1 MSALFR
7 PLNWPLRVKMA
18 ALLVS
23 ISLLPLVVATG
34 IDIREAR
41 ERLVANAADL
51 LAARGD
57 HLAGQ
62 IDAFHRVNH
71 VSVARFAR
79 LPLILQFCQ
88 ASPGESK
95 RLKPAL
101 GGVFDAHLATDPN
114 VSGVAIIDLAGTVKA
129 ATEERLIGDNL
140 SRYSY
145 VREALQGGTVI
156 SDVYVAE
163 SPGGAEPTI
172 AYLAPVLGLD
182 GKPVATVVL
191 WVRASSLWAIMKQA
205 NELAGPGSFAVLLD
219 RWGIRIGHS
228 YSDELVFHPGGRL
241 APATL
246 DALVAERRFGEKTRQ
261 LLEDIRAFPEQFARA
276 LAASPGRDIFRG
288 RAPTNQKWNYG
299 VARRLATVP
308 WTIFY
313 LLPEQSLNPPIA
325 HMIRHKTMFAGTIMI
340 LALAAGTLFATVI
353 LRPIGSL
360 SRATTAI
367 AGGDLTARVQPG
379 GSDELG
385 RLGTSFNS
393 MARQIETQAT
403 ALQRARDELELRVQE
418 RTAELRQK
426 SRDLE
431 VQTAERERL
440 AAIAE
445 SSDDAI
451 ISQDLSGVIASWNLA
466 AERMFGYSGSEMV
479 GKPMT
484 VVIPPDRMEE
494 DSRILAQI
502 IRGEIVDHFE
512 TVRIGK
518 DGTSIDVSVTASPI
532 KDRDGKIAGASK
544 IARNITDRKRAEAA
558 ARASE
563 ERFQALEQNA
573 WDAVHLLSAEGVI
586 LYESASVVRVLG
598 YHPEE
603 LVGHNSFEMIHP
615 DDLETVGNRFA
626 PLASTPGLTLTT
638 EVRVRHKDGSWR
650 WMDCV
655 ATNLLEHPAVRAI
668 AVNYRDVTARK
679 QAEAEIRQSEARY
692 RNLFDS
698 LIEGF
703 CTIEVIFDDHGKA
716 VDYRF
721 LEINPAFGRQT
732 GLHNA
737 QGQLMRDLAP
747 DHEAYWFEI
756 YGHIALT
763 GEPAQFENEA
773 KALGRHYDV
782 CAYRV
787 GGPESRKVAI
797 LFNDITERKRAEA
810 TIRASEER
818 FRTMANSMPQLAW
831 IARADGYIFWYNQ
844 RWYEYTGTTPEQME
858 GWGWQSVHDVAV
870 LPKVMENWTGAIT
883 SEQPFEMEF
892 PLRGADGRFRTF
904 LTRVQPLKDAA
915 GRVVQ
920 WFGTNT
926 DVEALKQAEQAIRE
940 REDYFHFLNDLA
952 EATRPLAGPVQI
964 MAVTARMLG
973 EHLHASRCA
982 YADVEEDGEQFT
994 ILHDYTD
1001 GCASTVGSYK
1011 LSLFGARALATLH
1024 SGQTLIIR
1032 SVQAELLPGEGADM
1046 FNAIGIQAIIT
1057 CPLVKDGGLRAM
1069 MAVHQ
1074 TTPRDWKPDEI
1085 SVVQEVVE
1093 RCWATIERRTA
1104 EEKLHQLNIGLEQRV
1119 VERTA
1124 QFEAANKELEAFSY
1138 SVSHDLRAPLR
1149 TIDGFS
1155 QAVLEDYG
1163 QQLPQEGRRYLQTIR
1178 EGAQRMGALIDDLLE
1193 FGRLGQQA
1201 VTKQMVDMDMLVRT
1215 ALEQL
1220 EFPRQARQIEI
1231 RRGELPPCLGDPAL
1245 LKQVWLNLISN
1256 ALKYTRERKPA
1267 IVEIGCT
1274 RVNDVN
1280 TYFVRDNGTGFDM
1293 QYANKLFGV
1302 FQRLHRV
1309 EDYEGTGVGL
1319 AIVQRVVHRHGGR
1332 VWAEAAVDRGA
1343 TFSFT
1348 LEGETKT

>member
-7 PLNWPLRVKMA
+7 PLSWPLRVKMA

-41 ERLVANAADL
+41 QQLVANAADL
-51 LAARGD
+51 LAARGE

-62 IDAFHRVNH
+62 LDAFHRVNH

-88 ASPGESK
+88 ASPGENK

-101 GGVFDAHLATDPN
+101 GGVFDAYLGTDPN
-114 VSGVAIIDLAGTVKA
+114 VRGVAILDLAGTVKV
-129 ATEERLIGDNL
+129 ATEQRLIGENL
-140 SRYSY
+140 SRYSH
-145 VREALQGGTVI
+145 VREALQGRAVI
-156 SDVYVAE
+156 SDIYLEE
-163 SPGGAEPTI
+163 SPGGVEPTI

-182 GKPVATVVL
+182 GKPVALAVL
-191 WVRASSLWAIMKQA
+191 WVRASSLWAIMKQS
-205 NELAGPGSFAVLLD
+205 NELAGSGSFAVLFD

-228 YSDELVFHPGGRL
+228 YSDEIVFHPGGRL

-246 DALVAERRFGEKTRQ
+246 DALVAERRFGEKTRD

-276 LAASPGRDIFRG
+276 LATSPGREIFQG
-288 RAPTNQKWNYG
+288 LAPVNQKWSYG
-299 VARRLATVP
+299 VARRLETVP

-313 LLPEQSLNPPIA
+313 MLPEQSLNPPIA

-379 GSDELG
+379 AGDELG

-393 MARQIETQAT
+393 MAGRIETQAT

-484 VVIPPDRMEE
+484 VIIPPDRMDE

-558 ARASE
+558 ARAAE

-586 LYESASVVRVLG
+586 LYESASVIRVLG

-603 LVGHNSFEMIHP
+603 LIGHSSFEMIHP
-615 DDLETVGNRFA
+615 DDIATAGDRFA

-668 AVNYRDVTARK
+668 AVNYRDITARK
-679 QAEAEIRQSEARY
+679 QAETEIRQSEARY

-703 CTIEVIFDDHGKA
+703 CTIEVIFDDDGKA

-721 LEINPAFGRQT
+721 LEINPAFEKQT
-732 GLHNA
+732 GLQGA
-737 QGQLMRDLAP
+737 QGRLMRDLAP
-747 DHEAYWFEI
+747 NHEAYWFEL
-756 YGHIALT
+756 YGKIALT
-763 GEPAQFENEA
+763 GQPAQFENEA

-787 GGPESRKVAI
+787 GGPESRRVAI

-810 TIRASEER
+810 
-818 FRTMANSMPQLAW
+818 
-831 IARADGYIFWYNQ
+831 
-844 RWYEYTGTTPEQME
+844 
-858 GWGWQSVHDVAV
+858 AV
-870 LPKVMENWTGAIT
+870 REV
-883 SEQPFEMEF
+883 
-892 PLRGADGRFRTF
+892 
-904 LTRVQPLKDAA
+904 
-915 GRVVQ
+915 
-920 WFGTNT
+920 NT
-926 DVEALKQAEQAIRE
+926 E
-940 REDYFHFLNDLA
+940 
-952 EATRPLAGPVQI
+952 
-964 MAVTARMLG
+964 
-973 EHLHASRCA
+973 
-982 YADVEEDGEQFT
+982 
-994 ILHDYTD
+994 
-1001 GCASTVGSYK
+1001 
-1011 LSLFGARALATLH
+1011 
-1024 SGQTLIIR
+1024 
-1032 SVQAELLPGEGADM
+1032 
-1046 FNAIGIQAIIT
+1046 
-1057 CPLVKDGGLRAM
+1057 
-1069 MAVHQ
+1069 
-1074 TTPRDWKPDEI
+1074 
-1085 SVVQEVVE
+1085 
-1093 RCWATIERRTA
+1093 
-1104 EEKLHQLNIGLEQRV
+1104 LEQRV

-1124 QFEAANKELEAFSY
+1124 QLEAANKELEAFSY

-1149 TIDGFS
+1149 TMDGFS
-1155 QAVLEDYG
+1155 QAVMEDYG
-1163 QQLPQEGRRYLQTIR
+1163 QQLPEEGRRYLQTIR

-1193 FGRLGQQA
+1193 FARLSQQ
-1201 VTKQMVDMDMLVRT
+1201 TLKKQTVDMDMLVRT
-1215 ALEQL
+1215 VLEEL
-1220 EFPRQARQIEI
+1220 ESSQQERQIEI

-1274 RVNDVN
+1274 RVNDVS

-1293 QYANKLFGV
+1293 QYAHKLFGV
-1302 FQRLHRV
+1302 FQRLHRA

-1319 AIVQRVVHRHGGR
+1319 AIVQRIVHRHGGR

-1343 TFSFT
+1343 AFNFT
-1348 LEGETKT
+1348 LEGKTKT